1 MKEEGIHICLDS
13 NGGLWNEHVEKLL
26 KLTDLVLLDIK
37 EFNLPHHQKLT
48 GRSNEQTLH
57 TAAWLEEY
65 LLKGIKENTP
75 EQIEQAANLFKK
87 YFKTVQIN

>member
-1 MKEEGIHICLDS
+1 MIQKVEILPYHTLGVHKYEAMK
-13 NGGLWNEHVEKLL
+13 
-26 KLTDLVLLDIK
+26 
-37 EFNLPHHQKLT
+37 Q
-48 GRSNEQTLH
+48 
-57 TAAWLEEY
+57 EY